1 MNSSPA
7 ITIRTA
13 EPADAPALRLLHRAS
28 LWGLGVFDYSL
39 TEIESIVRHVQTLDP
54 ALLSSGRYYI
64 AHLAGEIAGSGGWS
78 DDAYV
83 HPVVRPAN
91 ANGPEPSDT
100 PSAKMR
106 AFFVS
111 PKFARHGIGRSIMAH
126 AETAAHAAGF
136 GTAEVLATLTGVRL
150 CARIGYRSLRRVRV
164 PLADGTQLDFVHM
177 TKVLAASN
185 GKRAA

>member
-1 MNSSPA
+1 MSVSPP
-7 ITIRTA
+7 IVIRPA
-13 EPADAPALRLLHRAS
+13 EPADAPVLRLLHRAS

-39 TEIESIVRHVQTLDP
+39 AEIESIVRHVQTLDP
-54 ALLSSGRYYI
+54 ELLSSGRYYV
-64 AHLAGEIAGSGGWS
+64 ALVAGEIAGSGGWS
-78 DDAYV
+78 DDPHV
-83 HPVVRPAN
+83 HPVMRPAN
-91 ANGPEPSDT
+91 ANGPTPVAA

-111 PKFARHGIGRSIMAH
+111 PKFTRHGIGRAIMAQ
-126 AETAAHAAGF
+126 AEAAAHAAGF

-150 CARIGYRSLRRVRV
+150 CERIGYESLRRVRM

-177 TKVLAASN
+177 KKSLAAAS